1 MRVVVAGATGLIGT
15 ALIPL
20 LRARGHHVTALVRD
34 GSKTVPADTAGTVV
48 ADALDPAAVRGALL
62 AARPDVVVHQLTA
75 LRQMSAEAF
84 ETTARLRTE
93 GTANLIMAAREAGAA
108 KLVVQSISFATAP
121 LGDPVL
127 PEDAP
132 LYLDAPDPGWSR
144 TVRAVAE
151 MERLV
156 LGTPD
161 IAGTIL
167 RYGTLFGA
175 QTQYDPAGPFGAWI
189 GQGKVPIPEIAT
201 GVTSFLHVQ
210 DAALAALSAVDSDA
224 TGVFNIADDE
234 PAEGATWLPEY
245 ARQLGA
251 PPPRTIPSDMAEKV
265 LGWFMNYQLTAM
277 RGARTDRARTELG
290 WKPTVPWRHGLASR

>member
-15 ALIPL
+15 ALLPL
-20 LRARGHHVTALVRD
+20 LRSRGHHVTALVRD
-34 GSKTVPADTAGTVV
+34 ESKAAADTVV
-48 ADALDPAAVRGALL
+48 ADALDPVAVRDALL

-127 PEDAP
+127 SEDAP
-132 LYLDAPDPGWSR
+132 LYLNAPDASWSR
-144 TVRAVAE
+144 TVQAVAE

-175 QTQYDPAGPFGAWI
+175 QTQYDPAGPFGAVI
-189 GQGKVPIPEIAT
+189 RKGQLPMPETAA

-210 DAALAALSAVDSDA
+210 DAALAALSAVDSDV

-245 ARQLGA
+245 ARLLGA
-251 PPPRTIPSDMAEKV
+251 APPRRIPSDLAEKV
-265 LGWFMNYQLTAM
+265 LGWFANYQLTAM

-290 WKPTVPWRHGLASR
+290 WKPTVSWRRGLASG

>member
-1 MRVVVAGATGLIGT
+1 VRVVVAGATGLIGA
-15 ALIPL
+15 ALLPL
-20 LRARGHHVTALVRD
+20 LRAKGHHVTALVRD
-34 GSKTVPADTAGTVV
+34 ESKAVAADTADTLV
-48 ADALDPAAVRGALL
+48 ADALDPAAVRDALL

-121 LGDPVL
+121 LGGPVL
-127 PEDAP
+127 SEDAP
-132 LYLDAPDPGWSR
+132 LYLDAPDPGWAR
-144 TVRAVAE
+144 TVQAVAE

-175 QTQYDPAGPFGAWI
+175 QTQYDPAGPFGALI
-189 GQGKVPIPEIAT
+189 GRGQIPIPEIAT

-210 DAALAALSAVDSDA
+210 DAALAALSAVDSDV

-234 PAEGATWLPEY
+234 PAEAATWLPEY
-245 ARQLGA
+245 ARLLGG
-251 PPPRTIPSDMAEKV
+251 PPPRAIPSDIAEQV
-265 LGWFMNYQLTAM
+265 LGWFATYQLTAM

-290 WKPTVPWRHGLASR
+290 WKPTVSWRHGLASG

>member
-1 MRVVVAGATGLIGT
+1 VRVVVAGATGLIGT
-15 ALIPL
+15 ALLPL

-34 GSKTVPADTAGTVV
+34 ESKTVSADTVV
-48 ADALDPAAVRGALL
+48 ADALDPVAVRGALL

-132 LYLDAPDPGWSR
+132 LYLNAPDPSWSR
-144 TVRAVAE
+144 TVQAVAE

-175 QTQYDPAGPFGAWI
+175 QTQYDPAGPFGAVI
-189 GQGKVPIPEIAT
+189 RRGQLPIPATAT

-210 DAALAALSAVDSDA
+210 DAALAALSAVDSDV

-245 ARQLGA
+245 ARLLGA
-251 PPPRTIPSDMAEKV
+251 PPPRTLPSDMAVKV
-265 LGWFMNYQLTAM
+265 LGWFTNYQLTAM
-277 RGARTDRARTELG
+277 RGARTDLARTELG
-290 WKPTVPWRHGLASR
+290 WKPTVRWRHGLASG

>member
-15 ALIPL
+15 ALLPL
-20 LRARGHHVTALVRD
+20 LRAKGHHVTALVRD
-34 GSKTVPADTAGTVV
+34 ESKAVAADTVV
-48 ADALDPAAVRGALL
+48 ADALDPVAVRDALL

-121 LGDPVL
+121 LGGPVL
-127 PEDAP
+127 SEDAP
-132 LYLDAPDPGWSR
+132 LYLDAPDPGWAR
-144 TVRAVAE
+144 TVQAVAE

-175 QTQYDPAGPFGAWI
+175 QTQYDPAGPFGAMI
-189 GQGKVPIPEIAT
+189 GRGQIPIPETAT

-210 DAALAALSAVDSDA
+210 DAALAALSAVDSDV

-245 ARQLGA
+245 ARLLGG
-251 PPPRTIPSDMAEKV
+251 PPPRQIPSDLAEKA
-265 LGWFMNYQLTAM
+265 LGWFANYQLTAM

-290 WKPTVPWRHGLASR
+290 WKPTVSWRHGLASG

>member
-15 ALIPL
+15 ALLPL
-20 LRARGHHVTALVRD
+20 LRDKGHHVTALVRD
-34 GSKTVPADTAGTVV
+34 ESKALAADATDTIV
-48 ADALDPAAVRGALL
+48 ADALDPAAVRDALL

-108 KLVVQSISFATAP
+108 KLVVQSIAFATAP

-127 PEDAP
+127 SEDAP
-132 LYLDAPDPGWSR
+132 LYLDAPDPGWAR
-144 TVRAVAE
+144 TVQAVAE

-175 QTQYDPAGPFGAWI
+175 QTQYDPAGPFGAMI
-189 GQGKVPIPEIAT
+189 GRNQIPIPSTAA
-201 GVTSFLHVQ
+201 GVTSFLHVH
-210 DAALAALSAVDSDA
+210 DAALAAVSAVDSDV

-245 ARQLGA
+245 ARLLGA
-251 PPPRTIPSDMAEKV
+251 PPPRAIPSDMGEKV
-265 LGWFMNYQLTAM
+265 LGWFANYQLTAM

-290 WKPTVPWRHGLASR
+290 WKPTVSWRHGLASG

>member
-1 MRVVVAGATGLIGT
+1 MRVVVAGATGLIGA
-15 ALIPL
+15 ALLPL
-20 LRARGHHVTALVRD
+20 LRAKGHHVTALVRD
-34 GSKTVPADTAGTVV
+34 ESKAVAADTADTVV

-93 GTANLIMAAREAGAA
+93 GTANLIMAARDAGAA
-108 KLVVQSISFATAP
+108 KLVVQSIAFATAP
-121 LGDPVL
+121 VGDPVL

-132 LYLDAPDPGWSR
+132 LYLDAPDPGWAR
-144 TVRAVAE
+144 TVQAVAE

-175 QTQYDPAGPFGAWI
+175 QTQYDPAGPFGAVI
-189 GQGKVPIPEIAT
+189 RSGKLPIPAT
-201 GVTSFLHVQ
+201 AAGVTSFLHVQ
-210 DAALAALSAVDSDA
+210 DAALAALSAVDSDV

-245 ARQLGA
+245 ARLLGA
-251 PPPRTIPSDMAEKV
+251 PPPRAIPSDLSEKV
-265 LGWFMNYQLTAM
+265 LGWFANYQLTAM

-290 WKPTVPWRHGLASR
+290 WKPTVSWRHGLASG

>member
-1 MRVVVAGATGLIGT
+1 MRILVAGATGVIGS
-15 ALIPL
+15 ALLPL
-20 LRARGHHVTALVRD
+20 LRARGHHVTALVRAESTAVD
-34 GSKTVPADTAGTVV
+34 ADAVV
-48 ADALDPAAVRGALL
+48 ADALDPVAVRDALRV
-62 AARPDVVVHQLTA
+62 ARPEVVVHQLTS
-75 LRQMSAEAF
+75 LRRMSAEAW

-93 GTANLIMAAREAGAA
+93 GTANLIMSAREVGAP

-132 LYLDAPDPGWSR
+132 LYLTAPDPSWSR
-144 TVRAVAE
+144 TVQAVAE
-151 MERLV
+151 LERLV

-161 IAGTIL
+161 IAGTVL

-175 QTQYDPAGPFGAWI
+175 RTQYDPAGPFGARV
-189 GQGKVPIPEIAT
+189 GRGKMPIPEAAA

-245 ARQLGA
+245 ARLLGA
-251 PPPRTIPSDMAEKV
+251 PAPRTLPSSMAEKV
-265 LGWFMNYQLTAM
+265 LGWFTNYQLTAM
-277 RGARTDRARTELG
+277 RGACTDRARAELG
-290 WKPTVPWRHGLASR
+290 WKPTVSWRHGLASG

>member
-1 MRVVVAGATGLIGT
+1 MRVVVAGATGLIGA
-15 ALIPL
+15 ALLPL
-20 LRARGHHVTALVRD
+20 LRAKGHHVTALVRD
-34 GSKTVPADTAGTVV
+34 GSKAVDADTVV
-48 ADALDPAAVRGALL
+48 ADALDPAAVRDALL

-93 GTANLIMAAREAGAA
+93 GTANLITAAREAGAA

-121 LGDPVL
+121 LGDPAL
-127 PEDAP
+127 SEDAP
-132 LYLDAPDPGWSR
+132 LYLDAPDASWAR
-144 TVRAVAE
+144 TVQAVAE

-175 QTQYDPAGPFGAWI
+175 QTQYDPAGPFGAAI
-189 GQGKVPIPEIAT
+189 GRGQVPIPSTAA

-210 DAALAALSAVDSDA
+210 DAALAALSAVDSDV

-234 PAEGATWLPEY
+234 PAEGSTWLPEY
-245 ARQLGA
+245 ARLLGA
-251 PPPRTIPSDMAEKV
+251 PPPRAIPSDVAEKV
-265 LGWFMNYQLTAM
+265 LGWFANYQLTAM

-290 WKPTVPWRHGLASR
+290 WKPTVSWRHGLASG